1 MKRTAYIRTL
11 VARSRV
17 AIFASAE
24 VLINENRTSKDM
36 GPERFSLG
44 RVFEKR
50 AGINESAKSMGNTA
64 HIELEMTWERHLE
77 T

>member
-1 MKRTAYIRTL
+1 M
-11 VARSRV
+11 
-17 AIFASAE
+17 
-24 VLINENRTSKDM
+24 NENRTSKET

-50 AGINESAKSMGNTA
+50 AGINESAKWIGNTA
-64 HIELEMTWERHLE
+64 HIELEMTWERYLE